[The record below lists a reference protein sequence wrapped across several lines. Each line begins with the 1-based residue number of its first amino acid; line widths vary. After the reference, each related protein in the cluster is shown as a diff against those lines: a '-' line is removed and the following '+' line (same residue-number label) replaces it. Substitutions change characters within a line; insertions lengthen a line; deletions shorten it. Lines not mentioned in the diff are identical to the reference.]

1 MFAFVIRRLVQTIPV
16 LFGVSV
22 VVFYLLQLVPGDIAA
37 TLLGAE
43 ARPADVAALRARL
56 GLDRPLV
63 VQYWLWLARAMQGDL
78 GVSLETGVPVTAL
91 VIDRLRNSLI
101 LVATAM
107 TLATVVGVLVGIIS
121 AIRPRSFFDRAGM
134 LFVLFGNSV
143 PAFWLGIVLILVFSL
158 ELRWFPVSGMY
169 SIRGDR
175 GIVDLLHHLVLPAV
189 TLGVLS
195 MAIVAR
201 ITRSG
206 MLEVLQQDYI
216 RTATAKGLW
225 PSRVILVH
233 ALRNALLPVVTVVG
247 LQFGYSLGGA
257 VLTETVFA
265 WPGLGYQLFRAI
277 ASRDL
282 PIVQGSL
289 LVIATAFVLINA
301 FVDVLYSWID
311 PRIRYS

>member
-1 MFAFVIRRLVQTIPV
+1 VFVFVLRRLLQTIPV
-16 LFGVSV
+16 LLGVSV
-22 VVFYLLQLVPGDIAA
+22 VVFYLLQLVPGDIAT

-43 ARPADVAALRARL
+43 ARESDVAELRARL
-56 GLDRPLV
+56 GLDEPLLI
-63 VQYWLWLARAMQGDL
+63 QYGLWLTNAVRGDL
-78 GVSLETGVPVTAL
+78 GVSLETGVPVRDL
-91 VIDRLRNSLI
+91 VMNRLRNSLI
-101 LVATAM
+101 LVTTAM
-107 TLATVVGVLVGIIS
+107 TLATVVGVLVGVIS
-121 AIRPRSFFDRAGM
+121 ALKPRSWFDRIGM

-175 GIVDLLHHLVLPAV
+175 GVIDLLHHLVLPAV

-206 MLEVLQQDYI
+206 MLEVLQQDYV
-216 RTATAKGLW
+216 RTAIAKGLH
-225 PSRVILVH
+225 RTTVTTRH

-301 FVDVLYSWID
+301 FVDVLYLWLD
-311 PRIRYS
+311 PRIRYL

>member
-16 LFGVSV
+16 LLGVSV
-22 VVFYLLQLVPGDIAA
+22 VVFYLLQLVPGDIAS

-43 ARPADVAALRARL
+43 AREADVAAMRARL
-56 GLDRPLV
+56 GLDEPLF
-63 VQYWLWLARAMQGDL
+63 VQYWLWLTRAIQGDL
-78 GVSLETGVPVTAL
+78 GVSLETGVPVTTL
-91 VIDRLRNSLI
+91 VMDRLRNSLI
-101 LVATAM
+101 LVVTAM
-107 TLATVVGVLVGIIS
+107 VLATVVGVFVGVVS
-121 AIRPRSFFDRAGM
+121 ALRPRSLLDRAGM

-175 GIVDLLHHLVLPAV
+175 GILDLLHHLVLPAV

-206 MLEVLQQDYI
+206 MVEVLQQDYV
-216 RTATAKGLW
+216 RTATAKGLR
-225 PSRVILVH
+225 PMRVIMVH

-277 ASRDL
+277 ASRDM

-289 LVIATAFVLINA
+289 LVVATAFVLINA
-301 FVDVLYSWID
+301 LVDVLYSWID
-311 PRIRYS
+311 PRIRYA

>member
-1 MFAFVIRRLVQTIPV
+1 VLAFVIRRLIQIIPV
-16 LFGVSV
+16 VFGVSV
-22 VVFYLLQLVPGDIAA
+22 VVFGLLKLVPGDIAS

-43 ARPADVAALRARL
+43 AQPAEVAALRARL
-56 GLDRPLV
+56 GLDQPLI
-63 VQYWLWLARAMQGDL
+63 VQYLLWLTRALQGDL
-78 GVSLETGVPVTAL
+78 GVSLETGVPVTVL
-91 VIDRLRNSLI
+91 VMDRLRNSLI
-101 LVATAM
+101 LVTTAM
-107 TLATVVGVLVGIIS
+107 FLATVVGILVGVVS
-121 AIRPRSFFDRAGM
+121 ALRPRSIFDRAGM

-143 PAFWLGIVLILVFSL
+143 PAFWLGILLILVFSL

-175 GIVDLLHHLVLPAV
+175 GILDLLHHLVLPSV

-206 MLEVLQQDYI
+206 MIEVLQQDYI
-216 RTATAKGLW
+216 RTATAKGLR
-225 PSRVILVH
+225 PVRVVMVH
-233 ALRNALLPVVTVVG
+233 ALRNSLLPVVTVVG

-289 LVIATAFVLINA
+289 LIIATAFVLINA

-311 PRIRYS
+311 PRIRYA

>member
-1 MFAFVIRRLVQTIPV
+1 MLAFVIRRLIQIIPV
-16 LFGVSV
+16 VFGVSV
-22 VVFYLLQLVPGDIAA
+22 VVFGLLKLVPGDIAS

-43 ARPADVAALRARL
+43 AQPAEVAALRARL
-56 GLDRPLV
+56 GLDQPLI
-63 VQYWLWLARAMQGDL
+63 VQYLLWLTRALQGDL
-78 GVSLETGVPVTAL
+78 GVSLETGVPVTVL
-91 VIDRLRNSLI
+91 VMDRLRNSLI
-101 LVATAM
+101 LVTTAM
-107 TLATVVGVLVGIIS
+107 FLATVVGILVGVVS
-121 AIRPRSFFDRAGM
+121 ALRPRSIFDRAGM

-143 PAFWLGIVLILVFSL
+143 PAFWLGILLILVFSL

-175 GIVDLLHHLVLPAV
+175 GILDLLHHLVLPSV

-206 MLEVLQQDYI
+206 MIEVLQQDYI
-216 RTATAKGLW
+216 RTATAKGLR
-225 PSRVILVH
+225 PVRVVMVH
-233 ALRNALLPVVTVVG
+233 ALRNSLLPVVTVVG

-289 LVIATAFVLINA
+289 LIIATAFVLINA

-311 PRIRYS
+311 PRIRYA